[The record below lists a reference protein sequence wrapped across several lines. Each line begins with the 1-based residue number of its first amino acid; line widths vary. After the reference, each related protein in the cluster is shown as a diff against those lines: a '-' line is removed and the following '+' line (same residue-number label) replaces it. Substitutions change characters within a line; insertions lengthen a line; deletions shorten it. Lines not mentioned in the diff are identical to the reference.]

1 MNNDGLPT
9 EIHTAEAASQSK
21 QQEFLVTARKWRP
34 LQFSSVVGQNHISV
48 TLSNAIRSG
57 RVHHAYLFCGPRGV
71 GKTTTARI
79 FARALNCTNSID
91 GIEPCNSCESCMG
104 ILTGRSMDVI
114 EIDGASNNSVDDI
127 RKLRENAKYP
137 PVYGKYKLYIIDE
150 VHMLSTSAFNALLKT
165 LEEPPPHLMFVFAT
179 TESHKVPATIVSRCQ
194 RFDFRRME
202 IDTIVTQLGV
212 IAKGEGMTID
222 EESLVAIAKKG
233 DGSMRDSQSIFDQ
246 VRAFC
251 GNSITYTDVTK
262 ALHLIDEDFFFTV
275 STAICNHNVKQM
287 FEIARVV
294 MANGYDVI
302 ECLHG
307 LLEHFRNI
315 LTVLATGNT
324 SLIESSKTII
334 ERYRKES
341 ELFNRADVLRIM
353 TLINSS
359 EHSIKNSPQPR
370 IRFELLLSQLASLD
384 STVEIAKLLAD
395 IEEIKKNGNLNVP
408 LLSKSSQQEL
418 QPQRQPPAPAPVLV
432 STVAETNHS
441 STYSVAEKTTQEINK
456 TPQVQIS
463 TPKQQQQTESAQT
476 VSPNVGI
483 TQSKSV
489 NQRLSKNQLEQGW
502 SEFAQSLPPLLAGTK
517 IALTSPSIST
527 VRFYDDEVL
536 IYLNEK
542 FICDDLT
549 HRKPAF
555 QKALEKYFGSIPKF
569 SIIYCEDFSTI
580 GGLSYISDMEEIADT
595 IRQNGITTH
604 IPSTISESNT
614 IYSTAETNDEVSLLE
629 ISPANSDSVNYQDSS
644 SIVTSSQPITLQPT
658 ITNIE
663 NGTLRKINNDATDVR
678 TTSVINDKISSTK
691 SNLLELEETIISLF
705 GARKVPVSRR

>member
-1 MNNDGLPT
+1 MNTDEIPT
-9 EIHTAEAASQSK
+9 EVVPAGISTQTN

-91 GIEPCNSCESCMG
+91 GIEPCNSCESCVG

-137 PVYGKYKLYIIDE
+137 PVHGKYKLYIIDE

-251 GNSITYTDVTK
+251 GNEITYTDVTK

-275 STAICNHNVKQM
+275 STAIRNHDVKQM

-334 ERYRKES
+334 ERYKKES

-395 IEEIKKNGNLNVP
+395 IEEIKKNGNLNAP
-408 LLSKSSQQEL
+408 LLTKSVQHQEKQTQHIATPSL
-418 QPQRQPPAPAPVLV
+418 PTNLTA
-432 STVAETNHS
+432 VAETNHS
-441 STYSVAEKTTQEINK
+441 SNYGIMENVVSNVSVAAKLQVSTPSAKQQEIP
-456 TPQVQIS
+456 T
-463 TPKQQQQTESAQT
+463 T
-476 VSPNVGI
+476 SPSI
-483 TQSKSV
+483 TQLNSV
-489 NQRLSKNQLEQGW
+489 NRRLSKHELEQGW
-502 SEFAQSLPPLLAGTK
+502 NDFVKSLPALLAGTK
-517 IALTSPSIST
+517 IALTSDSIST
-527 VRFYDDEVL
+527 IRFYDDEVL
-536 IYLNEK
+536 IYLNER

-555 QKALEKYFGSIPKF
+555 QKALEKHFGSIPKF
-569 SIIYCEDFSTI
+569 SIIYCEDFTTI
-580 GGLSYISDMEEIADT
+580 GGVSYNSNDSTPIETSLHS
-595 IRQNGITTH
+595 NTTAAYA
-604 IPSTISESNT
+604 PTPVSESNVS
-614 IYSTAETNDEVSLLE
+614 YSTAESNEDVSLLE
-629 ISPANSDSVNYQDSS
+629 IPQHSS
-644 SIVTSSQPITLQPT
+644 NAEYENPSATVLMSESITSQPT

-663 NGTLRKINNDATDVR
+663 NGTLRKISTDDAVEGRITPVISETP
-678 TTSVINDKISSTK
+678 TTTK
-691 SNLLELEETIISLF
+691 SNLVELEETIISLF

>member
-1 MNNDGLPT
+1 MNTDGIPT
-9 EIHTAEAASQSK
+9 EVVPAGISTQTN

-91 GIEPCNSCESCMG
+91 GIEPCNSCESCVG

-137 PVYGKYKLYIIDE
+137 PVHGKYKLYIIDE

-251 GNSITYTDVTK
+251 GNSITYADVTK

-275 STAICNHNVKQM
+275 STAIRNHDVKQM

-334 ERYRKES
+334 ERYKKES

-384 STVEIAKLLAD
+384 STVE
-395 IEEIKKNGNLNVP
+395 
-408 LLSKSSQQEL
+408 
-418 QPQRQPPAPAPVLV
+418 
-432 STVAETNHS
+432 
-441 STYSVAEKTTQEINK
+441 
-456 TPQVQIS
+456 
-463 TPKQQQQTESAQT
+463 
-476 VSPNVGI
+476 
-483 TQSKSV
+483 
-489 NQRLSKNQLEQGW
+489 
-502 SEFAQSLPPLLAGTK
+502 K
-517 IALTSPSIST
+517 IGRAH
-527 VRFYDDEVL
+527 V
-536 IYLNEK
+536 
-542 FICDDLT
+542 
-549 HRKPAF
+549 
-555 QKALEKYFGSIPKF
+555 
-569 SIIYCEDFSTI
+569 
-580 GGLSYISDMEEIADT
+580 
-595 IRQNGITTH
+595 
-604 IPSTISESNT
+604 
-614 IYSTAETNDEVSLLE
+614 
-629 ISPANSDSVNYQDSS
+629 
-644 SIVTSSQPITLQPT
+644 
-658 ITNIE
+658 
-663 NGTLRKINNDATDVR
+663 
-678 TTSVINDKISSTK
+678 
-691 SNLLELEETIISLF
+691 
-705 GARKVPVSRR
+705 